1 MSSSEHFV
9 RFGRENAGEA
19 MLLANPGMDRR
30 ALRTRRALHEAMIGL
45 ILERNYDEVTV
56 AEIADAANVGRSTF
70 YAHYTDKDALL
81 RDGFGHLKAMLLKGV
96 NEEAEGQA
104 GDPLAFSQ
112 LMTIHMAE
120 HVHLYRALMVG
131 SSGRI
136 VREEIRRVVLDFVRA
151 GLAHK
156 GKAAPEPTV
165 QLLVGSYLSL
175 VEWWLDRGAKEPA
188 ADIDRAFRAFAR
200 GGLGVGR

>member
-9 RFGRENAGEA
+9 RFGRENTGEA

-30 ALRTRRALHEAMIGL
+30 TLRTRRALHEAMIGL
-45 ILERNYDEVTV
+45 ILDRPYDEVSV

-96 NEEAEGQA
+96 SEAAEGKA
-104 GDPLAFSQ
+104 ADPLAFSP

-120 HVHLYRALMVG
+120 HVHLYRALMGG

-136 VREEIRRVVLDFVRA
+136 VRDEIRRVVLDFIRA
-151 GLAHK
+151 GLAK
-156 GKAAPEPTV
+156 GSKLAPEATV

-188 ADIDRAFRAFAR
+188 ADIDLAFRAFAR
-200 GGLGVGR
+200 GGVGVGR